1 MTPYFFVSVL
11 VLAALLFFPV
21 SKLLWVLSVRRIQRR
36 EARELTRDELDG
48 QLARA
53 RFITVFVVLIFSV
66 LFNYSLLGG
75 RDG

>member
-1 MTPYFFVSVL
+1 MTAYFLVSVL

-53 RFITVFVVLIFSV
+53 RFITVFVVLIFSL
-66 LFNYSLLGG
+66 LFNYSLFGG